1 MEWFWPNA
9 DQLNDYPDPVGFDAE
24 WTDWVADLADAPPV
38 VAEIFAREYIQ
49 NSVDAI
55 RTQKELIAELGIG
68 PGSKKFGINFRFIE
82 LKGETLEKF
91 AAESGLEGF
100 QSRYQQMSE
109 KEKVSARLNT
119 SNWLETEG
127 RP

>member
-24 WTDWVADLADAPPV
+24 WTDWVADLAEAPPV

-55 RTQKELIAELGIG
+55 RTQKELIAKLGIA
-68 PGSKKFGINFRFIE
+68 PGSKKFGINFKFV
-82 LKGETLEKF
+82 EK
-91 AAESGLEGF
+91 
-100 QSRYQQMSE
+100 
-109 KEKVSARLNT
+109 
-119 SNWLETEG
+119 
-127 RP
+127 